1 MTSANALRST
11 AHPARNE
18 YSERHLTSLN
28 GYAMVVLAI
37 GLALFALYRFVSIA
51 EGMSVTEVLLGHVLT
66 GVLSVIAA
74 VLIFAG
80 LYTLQPNEAA
90 LVTLFG
96 RYAGTDRAEGLRWA
110 NPFYVK
116 RRISLRARN
125 LNSPALKVNDKRGNP
140 VEIGAV
146 IIWRVEDTAKAR
158 FEVDDVDL
166 YVKRRISLRARNL
179 NAPALKVNDK
189 RGNPVEIGAVII
201 WRVED
206 TAKARF
212 EVDDVDLYV
221 KLQTEAA
228 LRHVASLYAYDE
240 ADSDNAHEIT
250 LRGGLDDVAEA
261 LKTELAVRFS
271 SAGVRVSDAR
281 LTHLAYAPEIAQVM
295 LRRQQAEAV
304 ISARHKIVQGAV
316 AMVESALTALSERN
330 VVTLDDERKAAMVS
344 NLLVVLCGDK
354 DTQPIINAGT
364 LYS

>member
-11 AHPARNE
+11 AHPTRNE
-18 YSERHLTSLN
+18 YSERHLASLN
-28 GYAMVVLAI
+28 GYAMVAVGI
-37 GLALFALYRFVSIA
+37 VLALFALSRFVSIGETLGVA
-51 EGMSVTEVLLGHVLT
+51 EVLLGHVLP
-66 GVLSVIAA
+66 GGLAVLAA
-74 VLIFAG
+74 VLVFAG

-110 NPFYVK
+110 SPFYVK

-166 YVKRRISLRARNL
+166 YVK
-179 NAPALKVNDK
+179 
-189 RGNPVEIGAVII
+189 
-201 WRVED
+201 
-206 TAKARF
+206 
-212 EVDDVDLYV
+212 
-221 KLQTEAA
+221 LQSEAA

-240 ADSDNAHEIT
+240 ADSDDAAEIT
-250 LRGGLDDVAEA
+250 LRGGLDDVAQA
-261 LKTELAVRFS
+261 LKAELSARFA

>member
-1 MTSANALRST
+1 MPSNNALRGT
-11 AHPARNE
+11 AQSVRNE
-18 YSERHLTSLN
+18 YSERRLTSMN
-28 GYAMVVLAI
+28 GYAMVAI
-37 GLALFALYRFVSIA
+37 AIALVVVAVARFLSIND
-51 EGMSVTEVLLGHVLT
+51 GMDVATVLLGHVLAGALCVIA
-66 GVLSVIAA
+66 GVLVA
-74 VLIFAG
+74 VG

-90 LVTLFG
+90 IVTLFG
-96 RYAGTDRAEGLRWA
+96 HYSGTDRAEGLRWT
-110 NPFYVK
+110 NPFTVK

-166 YVKRRISLRARNL
+166 YVK
-179 NAPALKVNDK
+179 
-189 RGNPVEIGAVII
+189 
-201 WRVED
+201 
-206 TAKARF
+206 
-212 EVDDVDLYV
+212 
-221 KLQTEAA
+221 LQSEAA

-240 ADSDNAHEIT
+240 ADSDDAGEIT
-250 LRGGLDDVAEA
+250 LRGGLDDVALA
-261 LKTELAVRFS
+261 LKNELSARFA
-271 SAGVRVSDAR
+271 SAGVAVTDAR

-316 AMVESALTALSERN
+316 AMVEAALTALSERN

-354 DTQPIINAGT
+354 DTQPIINTGT

>member
-1 MTSANALRST
+1 MTSLHPSRS
-11 AHPARNE
+11 E
-18 YSERHLTSLN
+18 YSERRLASMN
-28 GYAMVVLAI
+28 GYAMVVVAVVLAVV
-37 GLALFALYRFVSIA
+37 ALLRFLSIQEDLDA
-51 EGMSVTEVLLGHVLT
+51 AGILLRHVLP
-66 GVLSVIAA
+66 A
-74 VLIFAG
+74 VLCVLGVVAIAAG
-80 LYTLQPNEAA
+80 LYTLQPNEPAII
-90 LVTLFG
+90 TLFG
-96 RYAGTDRAEGLRWA
+96 KYAGSDRAEGLRWA
-110 NPFYVK
+110 NPFFIK

-166 YVKRRISLRARNL
+166 YVK
-179 NAPALKVNDK
+179 
-189 RGNPVEIGAVII
+189 
-201 WRVED
+201 
-206 TAKARF
+206 
-212 EVDDVDLYV
+212 
-221 KLQTEAA
+221 LQSEAA

-240 ADSDNAHEIT
+240 ADSEDSREIT
-250 LRGGLDDVAEA
+250 LRGGLDDVALA
-261 LKTELAVRFS
+261 LKTELSARFA
-271 SAGVRVSDAR
+271 SAGVAVTDAR

-316 AMVESALTALSERN
+316 AMVEAALTALSERN

>member
-1 MTSANALRST
+1 MTSNNALRGT
-11 AHPARNE
+11 AQPARNE
-18 YSERHLTSLN
+18 YSERHLASMN
-28 GYAMVVLAI
+28 GYAMVAIAIVLAGI
-37 GLALFALYRFVSIA
+37 AASRFVSITD
-51 EGMSVTEVLLGHVLT
+51 GMDVATVLLGHVLV
-66 GVLSVIAA
+66 GALCLIAT
-74 VLIFAG
+74 VLIAVG

-90 LVTLFG
+90 IVTLFG
-96 RYAGTDRAEGLRWA
+96 HYSGTDRAEGLRWT
-110 NPFYVK
+110 NPFTVK

-166 YVKRRISLRARNL
+166 YVK
-179 NAPALKVNDK
+179 
-189 RGNPVEIGAVII
+189 
-201 WRVED
+201 
-206 TAKARF
+206 
-212 EVDDVDLYV
+212 
-221 KLQTEAA
+221 LQSEAA

-240 ADSDNAHEIT
+240 ADSENADEIT
-250 LRGGLDDVAEA
+250 LRGGLDDVALA
-261 LKTELAVRFS
+261 LKNELSARFS
-271 SAGVRVSDAR
+271 SAGVTVTDAR

-316 AMVESALTALSERN
+316 AMVEAALTALSERN

>member
-1 MTSANALRST
+1 MTSDIAAGRAALL
-11 AHPARNE
+11 ARNE
-18 YSERHLTSLN
+18 YSERQLTSMN
-28 GYAMVVLAI
+28 GYAMAAIAFVLACV
-37 GLALFALYRFVSIA
+37 ALSQFIQIRDDMDAR
-51 EGMSVTEVLLGHVLT
+51 TVLLSHVLP
-66 GVLSVIAA
+66 GGLCVLATVAI
-74 VLIFAG
+74 VAG

-90 LVTLFG
+90 IMTLFG
-96 RYAGTDRAEGLRWA
+96 QYTGTDRAEGLRWA
-110 NPFYVK
+110 NPFFIK

-125 LNSPALKVNDKRGNP
+125 LNSPALKVNDRRGNP
-140 VEIGAV
+140 IEIGAV

-158 FEVDDVDL
+158 FEVDDV
-166 YVKRRISLRARNL
+166 
-179 NAPALKVNDK
+179 
-189 RGNPVEIGAVII
+189 E
-201 WRVED
+201 
-206 TAKARF
+206 
-212 EVDDVDLYV
+212 LYV
-221 KLQTEAA
+221 KLQSEAA

-240 ADSDNAHEIT
+240 ADSDDVGEIT
-250 LRGGLDDVAEA
+250 LRGGLDDVALA
-261 LKTELAVRFS
+261 LKTELSARFA
-271 SAGVRVSDAR
+271 SAGVTVTEAR

>member
-166 YVKRRISLRARNL
+166 YVK
-179 NAPALKVNDK
+179 
-189 RGNPVEIGAVII
+189 
-201 WRVED
+201 
-206 TAKARF
+206 
-212 EVDDVDLYV
+212 
-221 KLQTEAA
+221 LQTEAA

-316 AMVESALTALSERN
+316 AMVEAALTALSERN
-330 VVTLDDERKAAMVS
+330 VVVLDDERRAAMVS
-344 NLLVVLCGDK
+344 NLLVVLCGDNEA
-354 DTQPIINAGT
+354 QPIINTGT
-364 LYS
+364 LYG

>member
-1 MTSANALRST
+1 M
-11 AHPARNE
+11 RNE
-18 YSERHLTSLN
+18 YSERRLTSMN
-28 GYAMVVLAI
+28 GYAMVAIALVLVGVAI
-37 GLALFALYRFVSIA
+37 SRFVSINDA
-51 EGMSVTEVLLGHVLT
+51 TDAASALLAHALVG
-66 GVLSVIAA
+66 AA
-74 VLIFAG
+74 CIVATVLIVIG

-90 LVTLFG
+90 IVTLFG
-96 RYAGTDRAEGLRWA
+96 HYSGTDRAEGLRWT
-110 NPFYVK
+110 NPFTVK

-166 YVKRRISLRARNL
+166 YVK
-179 NAPALKVNDK
+179 
-189 RGNPVEIGAVII
+189 
-201 WRVED
+201 
-206 TAKARF
+206 
-212 EVDDVDLYV
+212 
-221 KLQTEAA
+221 LQSEAA

-240 ADSDNAHEIT
+240 ADSDNANEIT
-250 LRGGLDDVAEA
+250 LRGGLDDVALA
-261 LKTELAVRFS
+261 LKNELSARFA
-271 SAGVRVSDAR
+271 SAGVAVTDAR

-316 AMVESALTALSERN
+316 AMVEAALTALSERN

-354 DTQPIINAGT
+354 DTQPIINTGT

>member
-1 MTSANALRST
+1 MTSNNALRGT
-11 AHPARNE
+11 AQSARNE
-18 YSERHLTSLN
+18 YSERRLTSMN
-28 GYAMVVLAI
+28 GYAMVAIAIVLVVVAV
-37 GLALFALYRFVSIA
+37 ARFLSIND
-51 EGMSVTEVLLGHVLT
+51 GMDVAAALLGHVLAGALCIIA
-66 GVLSVIAA
+66 GVLVA
-74 VLIFAG
+74 VG

-90 LVTLFG
+90 IVTLFG
-96 RYAGTDRAEGLRWA
+96 HYSGTDRAEGLRWT
-110 NPFYVK
+110 NPFTVK

-166 YVKRRISLRARNL
+166 YVK
-179 NAPALKVNDK
+179 
-189 RGNPVEIGAVII
+189 
-201 WRVED
+201 
-206 TAKARF
+206 
-212 EVDDVDLYV
+212 
-221 KLQTEAA
+221 LQSEAA

-240 ADSDNAHEIT
+240 ADSDDAGEIT
-250 LRGGLDDVAEA
+250 LRGGLDDVALA
-261 LKTELAVRFS
+261 LKNELSARFA
-271 SAGVRVSDAR
+271 SAGVAVTDAR

-316 AMVESALTALSERN
+316 AMVEAALTALSERN

-354 DTQPIINAGT
+354 DTQPIINTGT

>member
-1 MTSANALRST
+1 MTSNNALRGT
-11 AHPARNE
+11 AQPARNE
-18 YSERHLTSLN
+18 YSERRLTSMN
-28 GYAMVVLAI
+28 GYAMVAIAIVLA
-37 GLALFALYRFVSIA
+37 GVAVSRFVSIA
-51 EGMSVTEVLLGHVLT
+51 DGMDVATVLLGHVLV
-66 GVLSVIAA
+66 GALCLIAT
-74 VLIFAG
+74 VLIAVG

-90 LVTLFG
+90 IVTLFG
-96 RYAGTDRAEGLRWA
+96 HYSGTDRAEGLRWT
-110 NPFYVK
+110 NPFAVK

-146 IIWRVEDTAKAR
+146 IIWRVEDTAK
-158 FEVDDVDL
+158 
-166 YVKRRISLRARNL
+166 S
-179 NAPALKVNDK
+179 
-189 RGNPVEIGAVII
+189 
-201 WRVED
+201 
-206 TAKARF
+206 RF

-221 KLQTEAA
+221 KLQSEAA

-240 ADSDNAHEIT
+240 ADSDDADEIT
-250 LRGGLDDVAEA
+250 LRGGLDDVALA
-261 LKTELAVRFS
+261 LKTELSARFE
-271 SAGVRVSDAR
+271 SAGVHVADAR

-316 AMVESALTALSERN
+316 AMVEAALTALSERN

-354 DTQPIINAGT
+354 DAQPIINAGT

>member
-1 MTSANALRST
+1 MTSITGTGNTTRPTRIA
-11 AHPARNE
+11 
-18 YSERHLTSLN
+18 YSERRLTSIN
-28 GYAMVVLAI
+28 GYAMVAVA
-37 GLALFALYRFVSIA
+37 
-51 EGMSVTEVLLGHVLT
+51 VLLVAFAVTRFISIGDDAAVANVLLAHVLP
-66 GVLSVIAA
+66 GGLSLLAA
-74 VLIFAG
+74 VAIVVG

-90 LVTLFG
+90 IVTLFG
-96 RYAGTDRAEGLRWA
+96 HYAGTDRAEGLRWT
-110 NPFYVK
+110 NPFTVK

-146 IIWRVEDTAKAR
+146 IIWCVA
-158 FEVDDVDL
+158 
-166 YVKRRISLRARNL
+166 
-179 NAPALKVNDK
+179 
-189 RGNPVEIGAVII
+189 
-201 WRVED
+201 D

-221 KLQTEAA
+221 KLQSEAA

-240 ADSDNAHEIT
+240 ADSADANEVT
-250 LRGGLDDVAEA
+250 LRGGLDAVAQA
-261 LKTELAVRFS
+261 LAGELSARFA
-271 SAGVRVSDAR
+271 SAGVTVTDAR

-316 AMVESALTALSERN
+316 AMVEAALTALSERN

>member
-1 MTSANALRST
+1 MTSNTALRST
-11 AHPARNE
+11 ANPTRNE
-18 YSERHLTSLN
+18 YSEHRLTSMN
-28 GYAMVVLAI
+28 GYAMTAIGVVLVLVALSRFIAI
-37 GLALFALYRFVSIA
+37 RDDMDAA
-51 EGMSVTEVLLGHVLT
+51 TVLLSHVLP
-66 GVLSVIAA
+66 GGLCVLGA
-74 VLIFAG
+74 VACFAG
-80 LYTLQPNEAA
+80 LYTLQPNESAI
-90 LVTLFG
+90 VTLFG
-96 RYAGTDRAEGLRWA
+96 KYAGSDRAEGLRWA
-110 NPFYVK
+110 NPFFIK

-166 YVKRRISLRARNL
+166 YVK
-179 NAPALKVNDK
+179 
-189 RGNPVEIGAVII
+189 
-201 WRVED
+201 
-206 TAKARF
+206 
-212 EVDDVDLYV
+212 
-221 KLQTEAA
+221 LQSEAA

-240 ADSDNAHEIT
+240 ADSDDAGEIT
-250 LRGGLDDVAEA
+250 LRGGLDDVALA
-261 LKTELAVRFS
+261 LKTELSARFA
-271 SAGVRVSDAR
+271 SAGVTVTDAR

-316 AMVESALTALSERN
+316 AMVEAALTALSERN

>member
-1 MTSANALRST
+1 MTSNTAPRST
-11 AHPARNE
+11 ARPTRIE
-18 YSERHLTSLN
+18 YTERRLVSLN
-28 GYAMVVLAI
+28 GYAMAGLGAVLVAV
-37 GLALFALYRFVSIA
+37 ALSRFVSSGDDVDA
-51 EGMSVTEVLLGHVLT
+51 AGVLLSHVLP
-66 GVLSVIAA
+66 GVLCGLATAA
-74 VLIFAG
+74 IVAG

-90 LVTLFG
+90 IMTLFG
-96 RYAGTDRAEGLRWA
+96 RYSGTDRAEGLRWA
-110 NPFYVK
+110 NPFFVK

-166 YVKRRISLRARNL
+166 YVK
-179 NAPALKVNDK
+179 
-189 RGNPVEIGAVII
+189 
-201 WRVED
+201 
-206 TAKARF
+206 
-212 EVDDVDLYV
+212 
-221 KLQTEAA
+221 LQSEAA

-240 ADSDNAHEIT
+240 ADSDDAGEVT
-250 LRGGLDDVAEA
+250 LRGGLDDVALA
-261 LKTELAVRFS
+261 LKTELQARFA
-271 SAGVRVSDAR
+271 SAGVAVTDAR

>member
-1 MTSANALRST
+1 MTPANALRST

-18 YSERHLTSLN
+18 YSERRLTSFN
-28 GYAMVVLAI
+28 GYAMVALGI
-37 GLALFALYRFVSIA
+37 GLALFALSRFISIGETPA
-51 EGMSVTEVLLGHVLT
+51 VADVLLRHVLP
-66 GVLSVIAA
+66 GALAVLAA

-110 NPFYVK
+110 SPFYVK

-166 YVKRRISLRARNL
+166 YVK
-179 NAPALKVNDK
+179 
-189 RGNPVEIGAVII
+189 
-201 WRVED
+201 
-206 TAKARF
+206 
-212 EVDDVDLYV
+212 
-221 KLQTEAA
+221 LQSEAA

-240 ADSDNAHEIT
+240 ADGDDAAEIT
-250 LRGGLDDVAEA
+250 LRGGLDDVAQA
-261 LKTELAVRFS
+261 LKTELSARFA

>member
-1 MTSANALRST
+1 MTSSNALRST
-11 AHPARNE
+11 AHPSRIE
-18 YSERHLTSLN
+18 YSERRLASMN
-28 GYAMVVLAI
+28 GYAMVIAAVVLAGI
-37 GLALFALYRFVSIA
+37 ALSRFVSIEDSMDA
-51 EGMSVTEVLLGHVLT
+51 PTILLTHVLP
-66 GVLSVIAA
+66 GALSVLATVAI
-74 VLIFAG
+74 VAG

-90 LVTLFG
+90 IMTLFG
-96 RYAGTDRAEGLRWA
+96 QYSGTDRAEGLRWA
-110 NPFYVK
+110 NPFFIK

-146 IIWRVEDTAKAR
+146 IIWRVED
-158 FEVDDVDL
+158 
-166 YVKRRISLRARNL
+166 S
-179 NAPALKVNDK
+179 
-189 RGNPVEIGAVII
+189 
-201 WRVED
+201 
-206 TAKARF
+206 AKARF

-221 KLQTEAA
+221 KLQSEAA

-240 ADSDNAHEIT
+240 ADSDDAQEIT
-250 LRGGLDDVAEA
+250 LRGGLDAVALA
-261 LKTELAVRFS
+261 LQTELSARFA
-271 SAGVRVSDAR
+271 SAGVTVTDAR

-316 AMVESALTALSERN
+316 AMVEAALTALSERN

>member
-1 MTSANALRST
+1 MTSNTALRGT

-18 YSERHLTSLN
+18 YSERRLVSMN
-28 GYAMVVLAI
+28 GYAMVVIAI
-37 GLALFALYRFVSIA
+37 ALVGMAISRFVSIGGNPDVA
-51 EGMSVTEVLLGHVLT
+51 NVLLSHVLV
-66 GVLSVIAA
+66 GALCILAA
-74 VLIFAG
+74 VLIVLG

-90 LVTLFG
+90 IVTLFG
-96 RYAGTDRAEGLRWA
+96 HYSGTDRAEGLRWT
-110 NPFYVK
+110 NPLAVK

-140 VEIGAV
+140 IEIGAV
-146 IIWRVEDTAKAR
+146 IIWRVQ
-158 FEVDDVDL
+158 
-166 YVKRRISLRARNL
+166 
-179 NAPALKVNDK
+179 
-189 RGNPVEIGAVII
+189 
-201 WRVED
+201 D

-221 KLQTEAA
+221 KLQSEAA

-240 ADSDNAHEIT
+240 ADSENADEIT
-250 LRGGLDDVAEA
+250 LRGGLDDVALA
-261 LKTELAVRFS
+261 LKNELQARFA
-271 SAGVRVSDAR
+271 SAGVTVTDAR

-316 AMVESALTALSERN
+316 AMVEAALTALSERN

-354 DTQPIINAGT
+354 DTQPIINTGT

>member
-1 MTSANALRST
+1 MTT
-11 AHPARNE
+11 THPVRNE
-18 YSERHLTSLN
+18 YSERRLISMN
-28 GYAMVVLAI
+28 GYAMVAIAVVLVAVAISRFISIRDDADVGTVLLSHVLPGALCVLATVAI
-37 GLALFALYRFVSIA
+37 V
-51 EGMSVTEVLLGHVLT
+51 
-66 GVLSVIAA
+66 
-74 VLIFAG
+74 AG

-90 LVTLFG
+90 IMTLFG
-96 RYAGTDRAEGLRWA
+96 QYSGTDRAEGLRWA
-110 NPFYVK
+110 NPFFIK

-166 YVKRRISLRARNL
+166 YVK
-179 NAPALKVNDK
+179 
-189 RGNPVEIGAVII
+189 
-201 WRVED
+201 
-206 TAKARF
+206 
-212 EVDDVDLYV
+212 
-221 KLQTEAA
+221 LQSEAA

-240 ADSDNAHEIT
+240 ADSDDASEIT
-250 LRGGLDDVAEA
+250 LRGGLDDVALA
-261 LKTELAVRFS
+261 LKTELSARFA
-271 SAGVRVSDAR
+271 SAGVTVTDAR

-316 AMVESALTALSERN
+316 AMVEAALTALSERN

>member
-1 MTSANALRST
+1 MTSNNPPRTPARSL
-11 AHPARNE
+11 RNE
-18 YSERHLTSLN
+18 YSERRLTSMS
-28 GYAMVVLAI
+28 GYLVVAIAVVLI
-37 GLALFALYRFVSIA
+37 GVAVARFVSIG
-51 EGMSVTEVLLGHVLT
+51 EGMDVATVLVGHVLA
-66 GVLSVIAA
+66 GVACIIAA
-74 VLIFAG
+74 VLGFVG

-90 LVTLFG
+90 IVTLFG
-96 RYAGTDRAEGLRWA
+96 HYSGTDRAEGLRWT
-110 NPFYVK
+110 NPFTVK

-166 YVKRRISLRARNL
+166 YVK
-179 NAPALKVNDK
+179 
-189 RGNPVEIGAVII
+189 
-201 WRVED
+201 
-206 TAKARF
+206 
-212 EVDDVDLYV
+212 
-221 KLQTEAA
+221 LQSEAA

-240 ADSDNAHEIT
+240 ADSDDADEIT
-250 LRGGLDDVAEA
+250 LRGGLDAVALT
-261 LKTELAVRFS
+261 LKTELSARFA
-271 SAGVRVSDAR
+271 SAGVTVTDAR

-316 AMVESALTALSERN
+316 AMVEAALTALSERN

-354 DTQPIINAGT
+354 DTQPIINTGT

>member
-1 MTSANALRST
+1 MTSTKL
-11 AHPARNE
+11 ARHE
-18 YSERHLTSLN
+18 YSERRLTSMN
-28 GYAMVVLAI
+28 GYAMAATAVVLVAI
-37 GLALFALYRFVSIA
+37 ALNRFVSIRDDMDA
-51 EGMSVTEVLLGHVLT
+51 STVLLSHVLP
-66 GVLSVIAA
+66 GALCVLATVAIC
-74 VLIFAG
+74 AG

-90 LVTLFG
+90 IMTLFG
-96 RYAGTDRAEGLRWA
+96 KYAGSDRAEGLRWA
-110 NPFYVK
+110 NPLFIK

-166 YVKRRISLRARNL
+166 YVK
-179 NAPALKVNDK
+179 
-189 RGNPVEIGAVII
+189 
-201 WRVED
+201 
-206 TAKARF
+206 
-212 EVDDVDLYV
+212 
-221 KLQTEAA
+221 LQSEAA

-240 ADSDNAHEIT
+240 ADSDDANEVT
-250 LRGGLDDVAEA
+250 LRGGLDDVAAA
-261 LKTELAVRFS
+261 LGTELSARFW
-271 SAGVRVSDAR
+271 SAGVVVSDAR

-354 DTQPIINAGT
+354 DTQPIINTGT

>member
-1 MTSANALRST
+1 MTT
-11 AHPARNE
+11 AHPVRNE
-18 YSERHLTSLN
+18 YSERRLTSMN
-28 GYAMVVLAI
+28 GYAMVAIAVVLVAIAISRFISIRDDVDVGTVLLSHVLPGALCVLATV
-37 GLALFALYRFVSIA
+37 AIA
-51 EGMSVTEVLLGHVLT
+51 
-66 GVLSVIAA
+66 
-74 VLIFAG
+74 AG

-90 LVTLFG
+90 IMTLFG
-96 RYAGTDRAEGLRWA
+96 KYSGTDRAEGLRWA
-110 NPFYVK
+110 NPFFIK

-166 YVKRRISLRARNL
+166 YVK
-179 NAPALKVNDK
+179 
-189 RGNPVEIGAVII
+189 
-201 WRVED
+201 
-206 TAKARF
+206 
-212 EVDDVDLYV
+212 
-221 KLQTEAA
+221 LQSEAA

-240 ADSDNAHEIT
+240 ADSDDASEIT
-250 LRGGLDDVAEA
+250 LRGGLDDVALA
-261 LKTELAVRFS
+261 LKTELSARFS
-271 SAGVRVSDAR
+271 SAGVTVTDAR

-316 AMVESALTALSERN
+316 AMVEAALTALSERN

>member
-1 MTSANALRST
+1 MTSPTALRST
-11 AHPARNE
+11 AQSARIE
-18 YSERHLTSLN
+18 YTERRLTSMN
-28 GYAMVVLAI
+28 GYAMVAVALAFVA
-37 GLALFALYRFVSIA
+37 LAVWRFATVDDSMAPGTL
-51 EGMSVTEVLLGHVLT
+51 LLGHLLM
-66 GVLSVIAA
+66 GALSIVAA
-74 VLIFAG
+74 VLVAAG
-80 LYTLQPNEAA
+80 LYALQPNEAA
-90 LVTLFG
+90 IVTLFG
-96 RYAGTDRAEGLRWA
+96 QYTGTDRAEGLRWA
-110 NPFYVK
+110 NPLYVK

-166 YVKRRISLRARNL
+166 YVK
-179 NAPALKVNDK
+179 
-189 RGNPVEIGAVII
+189 
-201 WRVED
+201 
-206 TAKARF
+206 
-212 EVDDVDLYV
+212 
-221 KLQTEAA
+221 LQSEAA

-240 ADSDNAHEIT
+240 ADSDNADEIT
-250 LRGGLDDVAEA
+250 LRGGLDAVALA
-261 LKTELAVRFS
+261 LKTELAARFA
-271 SAGVRVSDAR
+271 SAGVFVTDAR

-354 DTQPIINAGT
+354 DTQPIINTGT
-364 LYS
+364 LYG